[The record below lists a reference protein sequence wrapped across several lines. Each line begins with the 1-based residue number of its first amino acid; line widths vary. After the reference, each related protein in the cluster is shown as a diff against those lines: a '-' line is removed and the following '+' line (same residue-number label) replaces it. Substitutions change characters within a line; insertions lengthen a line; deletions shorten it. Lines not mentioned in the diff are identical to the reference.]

1 MREIHFGI
9 KSIDEMFDDLHG
21 AVAAARA
28 GKLKRPLV
36 GTYFTSLEAARNFL
50 TPKRIQLLATIRE
63 RKPKSVYALAK
74 LCGRGFATV
83 FRDVTLLERHG
94 LLKLSRVP
102 NSPRR
107 SVRPVVSYG
116 AIHLR
121 IPI

>member
-1 MREIHFGI
+1 MKDIQIGI
-9 KSIDEMFDDLHG
+9 RSIDEGFKDLHR
-21 AVAAARA
+21 VFEAART
-28 GKLKRPLV
+28 GRKFKPIV

-74 LCGRGFATV
+74 LCGRGFAAV

-94 LLKLSRVP
+94 LLTLSRVP

-121 IPI
+121 IPL